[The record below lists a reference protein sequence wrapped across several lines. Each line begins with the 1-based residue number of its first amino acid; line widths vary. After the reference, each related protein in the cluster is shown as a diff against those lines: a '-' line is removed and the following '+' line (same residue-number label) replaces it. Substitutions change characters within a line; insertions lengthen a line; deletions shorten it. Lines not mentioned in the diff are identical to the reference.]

1 MAFMDEE
8 DGYNNNENQR
18 DDFMAQLSFMKNLEY
33 VAFFKEEGKPIITPF
48 FKFFFSFFLI
58 NW

>member
-18 DDFMAQLSFMKNLEY
+18 DDFMAQLSFMKNL
-33 VAFFKEEGKPIITPF
+33 
-48 FKFFFSFFLI
+48 
-58 NW
+58 

>member
-18 DDFMAQLSFMKNLEY
+18 DDFMAQLSFYE
-33 VAFFKEEGKPIITPF
+33 KPRIYC
-48 FKFFFSFFLI
+48 LL
-58 NW
+58 